1 MSSTHRCYSFCSA
14 AEDTVNRQA
23 QSHPG
28 QPKRC
33 QDISDKARKYSVLA
47 RLREPSSGMPRESL
61 ASDFQDAFRDN
72 LIYTFVERDDHASG
86 DGDGNRRRVLE
97 SEERSGWRS
106 EQGPNP

>member
-61 ASDFQDAFRDN
+61 ASD
-72 LIYTFVERDDHASG
+72 LWWLYVEKLHRMMSQAKMRFEITSSILLSREMTTPAATATATDD
-86 DGDGNRRRVLE
+86 VC
-97 SEERSGWRS
+97 
-106 EQGPNP
+106 